1 MNPRVKIVIPAN
13 DFTLELV
20 FTNDEKKVFDVK
32 PYLNFGIFSELKD
45 PSIFKSVKASLGTIV
60 WNNGL
65 DICPDTLYLESIPVK
80 NISHS

>member
-1 MNPRVKIVIPAN
+1 MNPRVKHVIPGN

-32 PYLNFGIFSELKD
+32 PYLNFGIFSELKN
-45 PSIFKSVKASLGTIV
+45 PILFKSVKASLGTIV